1 MKKIRLMLVD
11 DDKLFA
17 SLLTDFLQKDP
28 GFSVVA
34 TYHDGTELVK
44 LIDSPIPCD
53 IILLD
58 LRMPGLNGIETL
70 KELRLRQPAVKVII
84 LSSFYKSSYTG
95 HMLKSGA
102 SAFLPKEVSPASLT
116 AAIKEVYENGHY
128 FNSDQIETL
137 RAQVSS
143 RSPQPK
149 LDKVTQLTEREIEI
163 LDLIC
168 QQLTAREIAEKLFI
182 TPRTV
187 EGHKNNLMLKT
198 GAKNLAGLVVFA
210 IQNGI
215 VNTGALFL
223 G

>member
-28 GFSVVA
+28 ELSVAA
-34 TYHDGTELVK
+34 TYHDGAELVK
-44 LIDSPIPCD
+44 IMDAPMPCD

-84 LSSFYKSSYTG
+84 LSSFYKASYSG
-95 HMLKSGA
+95 HMLKCGA

-116 AAIKEVYENGHY
+116 AAIKEVYEKGHY
-128 FNSDQIETL
+128 FNPDQVETL

-149 LDKVTQLTEREIEI
+149 LDKVAQLTEREIEI

-215 VNTGALFL
+215 VNTGALFMD
-223 G
+223 